1 MKLTEKEVAY
11 VADLAHLELSSDE
24 ITQFQPQ
31 LAAIL
36 EYVQKLNE
44 LDTTQVEPMA
54 QVIAGSADEA
64 TMGSAMRADAPQ
76 ESLPQSVALEEAPEA
91 GEIHFKV
98 PSVIERE

>member
-11 VADLAHLELSSDE
+11 VADLAHLEISSGE
-24 ITQFQPQ
+24 LTRFQPQ

-44 LDTTQVEPMA
+44 LDTTQIEPMA
-54 QVIAGSADEA
+54 QVIAGPAA
-64 TMGSAMRADAPQ
+64 GSIDNPAMRLDAPR
-76 ESLPQSVALEEAPEA
+76 ESLPQSAAIDGAPEA